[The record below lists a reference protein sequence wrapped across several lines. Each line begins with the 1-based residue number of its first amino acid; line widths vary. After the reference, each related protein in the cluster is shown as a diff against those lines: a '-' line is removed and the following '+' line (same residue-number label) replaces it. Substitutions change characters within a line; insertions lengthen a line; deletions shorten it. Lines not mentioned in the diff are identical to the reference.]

1 MAPMPG
7 VNPPRTAVPNHWQR
21 AARVAHILVVDDE
34 ALVRTLLEN
43 ILRRAGYRVTS
54 GSESATF
61 HAAMEAGDVDLV
73 LLDLRLGREH
83 GFDLAR
89 AASER
94 YEVPVIFVTGDGNVN
109 VKVTGFELGAE
120 DYITKPFDPREL
132 LARVRVAL
140 RHRSESTQLKR
151 LRFGGFLLDMGAME
165 LTAPDDTP
173 VELTGM
179 EMQVLI
185 YLVQRPGQAVTRDDI
200 SREIRGRAHDPQ
212 DRTIDVIVSKVR
224 RKLQQASDD
233 GWDPIHT
240 IRGIGY
246 KFIAGTEPA

>member
-1 MAPMPG
+1 M
-7 VNPPRTAVPNHWQR
+7 
-21 AARVAHILVVDDE
+21 AHILVVDDE

-43 ILRRAGYRVTS
+43 ILQRAGYRVTS
-54 GSESATF
+54 VSESTTF
-61 HAAMEAGDVDLV
+61 HTAMSAGDVDLI

-89 AASER
+89 SASDR

-140 RHRSESTQLKR
+140 RHRSESQMAR
-151 LRFGGFLLDMGAME
+151 RIRFGGFLLDLGALE
-165 LTAPDDTP
+165 LIAPDGSQ

-179 EMQVLI
+179 EMQVLA
-185 YLVQRPGQAVTRDDI
+185 YLVQRPTQAVTRDDI

-224 RKLQQASDD
+224 RKLQLAGED

-246 KFIAGTEPA
+246 KFVATTEQA

>member
-1 MAPMPG
+1 M
-7 VNPPRTAVPNHWQR
+7 
-21 AARVAHILVVDDE
+21 AHILVVDDE

-54 GSESATF
+54 VSESTTF
-61 HAAMEAGDVDLV
+61 HAAMSAGDVDLV

-89 AASER
+89 AASDR
-94 YEVPVIFVTGDGNVN
+94 YQVPVIFVTGDGNVN

-140 RHRSESTQLKR
+140 RHRSDTIATRRVK
-151 LRFGGFLLDMGAME
+151 FGGFLLDLGALE
-165 LTAPDDTP
+165 LTAPDGTP

-179 EMQVLI
+179 EMQVLA
-185 YLVQRPGQAVTRDDI
+185 YLIQRPTQAVTRDDI
-200 SREIRGRAHDPQ
+200 SKEIRGREHDPQ

-246 KFIAGTEPA
+246 KFVAATEQA